1 MFATGFDASMP
12 SRSAGFPVPPHCAL
26 AAALLLAMAPFSAN
40 AATIVVTSPD
50 DSDPASVDTCT
61 LRQAILSMNA
71 GAAKG
76 NCAASGDAFGSDDT
90 ITFAAS
96 AVTGGSTWGTVTL
109 ADSGDTSGTIGGTL
123 VVSASQLSIDGGSGV
138 TIARGDAAA
147 NDFGI
152 LRDTAATGAWLSLG
166 NVTLHNGKAGYAC
179 DGYARGGG
187 ICIPAADLVLVNST
201 LSGNSAEN
209 NGGGIFLQ
217 FGTLTLTNS
226 TLSGNSS
233 AYGGAVFTNGSVK
246 LDQATVS
253 QNNAT
258 AYGGGLDG
266 FGGGTINRSIVAG
279 NTQNGGD
286 INLID
291 GWSGSHNLT
300 STANLDLGPLQNNG
314 GPTPT
319 MLPGIG
325 SAAIDAVPLAAC
337 TQATDQRGVTRPQGA
352 GCDIGAVEVQPDRI
366 FVDGFDG
373 APTQAARPAA

>member
-1 MFATGFDASMP
+1 MFAIGFDASTQ
-12 SRSAGFPVPPHCAL
+12 SRNAGILVPLRRAL
-26 AAALLLAMAPFSAN
+26 AVALLLAMTPISAN

-50 DSDPASVDTCT
+50 DSDPASAGTCT

-71 GAAKG
+71 GAARG
-76 NCAASGDAFGSDDT
+76 NCMASGDAFGSADT

-96 AVTGGSTWGTVTL
+96 AITGGSTWGTVTL
-109 ADSGDTSGTIGGTL
+109 ADSGDTSGTVGGTL
-123 VVSASQLSIDGGSGV
+123 VVTDTQLSIDGGSGV
-138 TIARGDAAA
+138 TIARADAAA
-147 NDFGI
+147 NNFGI
-152 LRDTAATGAWLSLG
+152 LRDTAATGARISLG
-166 NVTLHNGKAGYAC
+166 NVTLRNGKAAYAC

-209 NGGGIFLQ
+209 NGGGIFMR
-217 FGTLTLTNS
+217 FGALTLTNS

-233 AYGGAVFTNGSVK
+233 AYGGAVFTNGTVK

-253 QNNAT
+253 QNTAT
-258 AYGGGLDG
+258 AYGGRLDG
-266 FGGGTINRSIVAG
+266 YGSGTIDRSIVAG
-279 NTQNGGD
+279 NAQIGGD
-286 INLID
+286 INLT

-300 STANLDLGPLQNNG
+300 SATGLDLGPLQNNG

-319 MLPGIG
+319 MLPGID
-325 SAAIDAVPLAAC
+325 SAAIDAIPLAAC
-337 TQATDQRGVTRPQGA
+337 TQASDQRGVSRPQGA

-373 APTQAARPAA
+373 APTQAAHPPA